1 VSEARIL
8 LVEDSLGI
16 ARALSR
22 ALMLSPGGTY
32 RVTTCASG
40 EDALDKLHAEHYDLV
55 ITDLR
60 LPGMDGLHLLAWT
73 RENHPDTRSVLIT
86 AYGSPQVEER
96 ARRLVNA
103 YLPKPFRLHDLIQ
116 IVHSILEAPAAPPPS
131 LLEHESH
138 PADESVMTMPERE
151 TITHLIV
158 LATDFDGTL
167 AMNGHVTPETW
178 EMLRQAKTA
187 GLSVVLV
194 TGRTLESFI
203 TEGPFHELC
212 EAVVAENGAIVYF
225 PRRDIVTFPF
235 GRLTPAVLQRLDS
248 LGIPL
253 ERGMAIVATTVPHDE
268 AILDVLREVGGGATV
283 EYNRGAVMVLP
294 LGATKGTGLLYA
306 LHELG
311 FSAHNVAAC
320 GDAENDRSLF
330 EVAEY
335 AAAVAN
341 APPGIKALADVVLPF
356 ANGEGVRSLIADL
369 LTGSVPAY
377 CSRPHRLLTIG
388 RDVNGEP
395 IHIDPFALLDSNLG
409 VFGASS
415 SGKSWLAGL
424 VAEELL
430 KQGYQICVIDPEG
443 DYRSLG
449 TGPHTL
455 LLGGTPGP
463 LPAVTDIIN
472 FLESGVVSIVFDL
485 STLTIADHHVYIL
498 ELLRGLQALRKRRGR
513 PHWFLLDEA
522 QYYLTPE
529 DPALNEALLDM
540 SRSGGLGIV
549 SYRPSQLAPAFLES
563 IHQWL
568 LTRLGLPEDI
578 QAVQTV
584 IERCNNCTELV
595 NVLPELPLGQ
605 AYLCLGD
612 VTQWL
617 PPPDGIVRFQVGVR
631 TVPHIRHLHKYLRA
645 PLPAPKRFYFHDEG
659 GRYLGRAAANL
670 WEFRQALSEVP
681 LKALQFHLIRG
692 DYERWI
698 RDVLRDEE
706 LSRRVRKL
714 GGRNLDGEELRRALF
729 ETVANRYE
737 ELERLG

>member
-1 VSEARIL
+1 
-8 LVEDSLGI
+8 
-16 ARALSR
+16 
-22 ALMLSPGGTY
+22 M
-32 RVTTCASG
+32 
-40 EDALDKLHAEHYDLV
+40 
-55 ITDLR
+55 
-60 LPGMDGLHLLAWT
+60 
-73 RENHPDTRSVLIT
+73 
-86 AYGSPQVEER
+86 
-96 ARRLVNA
+96 
-103 YLPKPFRLHDLIQ
+103 
-116 IVHSILEAPAAPPPS
+116 
-131 LLEHESH
+131 
-138 PADESVMTMPERE
+138 
-151 TITHLIV
+151 V

-167 AMNGHVTPETW
+167 ALNGHVNSETW
-178 EMLRQAKTA
+178 EMLRQAKNA
-187 GLSVVLV
+187 GLYVILV

-203 TEGPFHELC
+203 TEGPFNELC

-225 PRRDIVTFPF
+225 PRRDIIAFPF
-235 GRLTPAVLQRLDS
+235 GRLTPAVLQRLDG
-248 LGIPL
+248 LEVPL

-294 LGATKGTGLLYA
+294 LGATKGTGLAYA

-311 FSAHNVAAC
+311 YSPHNVAAC

-356 ANGEGVRSLIADL
+356 ANGEGVRSLITDL
-369 LTGSVPAY
+369 LSGSVPAY
-377 CSRPHRLLTIG
+377 RSRPHRQLTVG
-388 RDVNGEP
+388 RDVTGEP

-449 TGPHTL
+449 TGPHTM
-455 LLGGTPGP
+455 LLGGTPSP
-463 LPAVTDIIN
+463 LPAVTDVIN
-472 FLESGVVSIVFDL
+472 FLESGAVSIVLDL
-485 STLTIADHHVYIL
+485 SMLTIADHHGYIL
-498 ELLRGLQALRKRRGR
+498 ELLRALQALRKRRGR

-529 DPALNEALLDM
+529 DQALTEALLDM
-540 SRSGGLGIV
+540 SRTGGLAIV
-549 SYRPSQLAPAFLES
+549 SYRPSQLASAFLDS
-563 IHQWL
+563 IQQWL

-578 QAVQTV
+578 QAVQPY
-584 IERCNNCTELV
+584 IAKCSNCSDLV
-595 NVLPELPLGQ
+595 KELPELPLGQ

-617 PPPDGIVRFQVGVR
+617 PPPEGIVRFQVGVR

-659 GRYLGRAAANL
+659 GGYLGRVAANL
-670 WEFRQALSEVP
+670 WEFRQALSDVP
-681 LKALQFHLIRG
+681 LNVLQFHLIRG

-698 RDVLRDEE
+698 REVLRDDE

-714 GGRNLDGEELRRALF
+714 GGRDLYGEELRRALF

>member
-1 VSEARIL
+1 MSEARIL

-32 RVTTCASG
+32 RVTTCTSG
-40 EDALDKLHAEHYDLV
+40 EDALERLQADSYDLL

-60 LPGMDGLHLLAWT
+60 LPGMDGLNLVTWA
-73 RENHPDTRSVLIT
+73 RQNHPDTRSVLIT

-131 LLEHESH
+131 LLEHETR
-138 PADESVMTMPERE
+138 PTEETAIVMPERE
-151 TITHLIV
+151 SITHLMV

-167 AMNGHVTPETW
+167 ALNGHVTSETW

-187 GLSVVLV
+187 GLFVILV

-203 TEGPFHELC
+203 TEGPFNELC

-235 GRLTPAVLQRLDS
+235 GRLTPAVLQRLDG
-248 LGIPL
+248 LGVPL

-294 LGATKGTGLLYA
+294 LGATKGTGLAYA
-306 LHELG
+306 LRELG
-311 FSAHNVAAC
+311 YSPHNVAAC

-356 ANGEGVRSLIADL
+356 ANGEGVRSLITDL
-369 LTGSVPAY
+369 LSGSVPAY
-377 CSRPHRLLTIG
+377 RSRPHRQLTVG

-443 DYRSLG
+443 DYRSLA

-455 LLGGTPGP
+455 LLGGTPSP
-463 LPAVTDIIN
+463 LPVVTDVIN
-472 FLESGVVSIVFDL
+472 FLESGAVSIILDL
-485 STLTIADHHVYIL
+485 SMLTIADHHGYIL
-498 ELLRGLQALRKRRGR
+498 DLLRGLQALRKRRGR

-529 DPALNEALLDM
+529 DHALTEALLDM
-540 SRSGGLGIV
+540 SRTGGLGIV
-549 SYRPSQLAPAFLES
+549 SYRPSQLASTFLGS
-563 IHQWL
+563 IQQWL
-568 LTRLGLPEDI
+568 LTRLGLSEDL
-578 QAVQTV
+578 QAVHPF
-584 IERCNNCTELV
+584 INKCSDCSELI
-595 NVLPELPLGQ
+595 NELPELPLGQ

-617 PPPDGIVRFQVGVR
+617 PPPEGIVRFQVGVR

-645 PLPAPKRFYFHDEG
+645 PLPAPKRFYFHDES

-670 WEFRQALSEVP
+670 WEFRQALNDVP
-681 LKALQFHLIRG
+681 LNTLQFHLIRG

-714 GGRNLDGEELRRALF
+714 GGRNLYGDELRRALF